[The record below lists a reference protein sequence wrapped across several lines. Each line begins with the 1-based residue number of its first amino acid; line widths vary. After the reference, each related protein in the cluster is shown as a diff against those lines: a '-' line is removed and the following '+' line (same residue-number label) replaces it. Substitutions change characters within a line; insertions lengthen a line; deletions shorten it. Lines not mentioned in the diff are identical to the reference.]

1 MKELFNEIFY
11 LLEEKHPWST
21 PYLIFNYN
29 QFPKHL
35 NNPLIGNFTVFK
47 NLIFFLRNIDKF
59 TIEKPQLYNPQD
71 LLKCYNVGDFDIPN
85 LKNITPSDVDLFT
98 PIQISTWKG
107 KVNYILDGRH
117 RTLIASKLNTPIKA
131 IEYKSHSYNSHP
143 NNNKIMKL
151 ANLIWDKTKTTG
163 EG

>member
-11 LLEEKHPWST
+11 LLEEKYPWST
-21 PYLIFNYN
+21 PYLIFHYN

-59 TIEKPQLYNPQD
+59 TIEKPQLYNPKD
-71 LLKCYNVGDFDIPN
+71 LLKYYDVGDFDIPN
-85 LKNITPSDVDLFT
+85 FNYITSDHISSFT

-131 IEYKSHSYNSHP
+131 IEYKSHSYNYHP
-143 NNNKIMKL
+143 NNTKIIKL
-151 ANLIWDKTKTTG
+151 ANLIWNEAKIRD
-163 EG
+163 ER